1 MVGKEGAHY
10 KDCGE
15 YDHRD
20 IPLSLSDI
28 LTDPLSVCLSVSL
41 THTLKSKQQL
51 VMPFIPLA

>member
-28 LTDPLSVCLSVSL
+28 LTDPLSVCLSHS
-41 THTLKSKQQL
+41 HTLLSPSSSL
-51 VMPFIPLA
+51 

>member
-28 LTDPLSVCLSVSL
+28 LTDPLSVSL